1 MKKYKISVLEALAF
15 NHEITLESDTSDID
29 KILDEAQKER
39 CLDDV
44 ILTLKDKGC
53 NLLNVDKDDSSYG
66 EIEIDDCEEM
76 ED

>member
-1 MKKYKISVLEALAF
+1 MKKYKISVLETLAF

-44 ILTLKDKGC
+44 ILTLEEKGC
-53 NLLNVDKDDSSYG
+53 NVLNVDKDDGSYG
-66 EIEIDDCEEM
+66 EIEIDDYEEM